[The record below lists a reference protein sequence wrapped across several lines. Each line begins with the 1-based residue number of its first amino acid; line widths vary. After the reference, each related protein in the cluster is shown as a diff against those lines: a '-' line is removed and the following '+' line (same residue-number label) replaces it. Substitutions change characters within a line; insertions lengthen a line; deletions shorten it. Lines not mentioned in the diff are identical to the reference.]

1 MSQTP
6 LLVSE
11 KFPFVSERSSPN
23 TSLTGIADA
32 HSVHSSTA
40 TAVNATRIM
49 VAIYS
54 AAFARS
60 LVLWLSL
67 VPHTQFAAQGC
78 HVAHK
83 VQAMC
88 GP

>member
-23 TSLTGIADA
+23 MSLTGIADA

-54 AAFARS
+54 AAFATS
-60 LVLWLSL
+60 LALRLSL
-67 VPHTQFAAQGC
+67 VPHAQFAAHGC
-78 HVAHK
+78 HVAEMM
-83 VQAMC
+83 QALC